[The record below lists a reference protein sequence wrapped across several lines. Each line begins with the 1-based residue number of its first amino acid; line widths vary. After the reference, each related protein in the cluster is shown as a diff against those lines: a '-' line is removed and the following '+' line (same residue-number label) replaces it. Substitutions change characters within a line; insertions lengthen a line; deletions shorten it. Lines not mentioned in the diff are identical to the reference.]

1 MVESCELM
9 AFVTVTDR
17 EAAQRFY
24 GSTLGLRL
32 VEDSA
37 FALVFDAHG
46 TTLRVAIAADASPA
60 PYTVLGWAVPDVR
73 GLADELAGQ
82 EIDLERFDGLGG
94 QDARG
99 VWTAP
104 GGAQVAWFKDP
115 HGNLLSITQLTSSG

>member
-1 MVESCELM
+1 MLGSCELM

-17 EAAQRFY
+17 GAAQQFY
-24 GSTLGLRL
+24 RNTLGLRL

-37 FALVFDAHG
+37 YALVFDAQG

-60 PYTVLGWAVPDVR
+60 SYTVLGWTVPDIGGLVAD
-73 GLADELAGQ
+73 LADRGV
-82 EIDLERFDGLGG
+82 DLERFDGLG

-104 GGAQVAWFKDP
+104 GGARVAWFKDP